1 MIIFIIYVPYYMIY
15 SAVCIKIHNLVVY
28 KHYMVI
34 KTEKTKVKDSSP
46 LADLSDIDRMFSVG
60 AHYGY
65 SKSRRHPSIK
75 PYIFGVKNWSEI
87 IDLEKTNTLLTSAKE
102 FVKKLALENKKILF
116 IGSKNEAK
124 EVVEEGAISID
135 MPYVVGRWIGGI
147 ITNFSEIKKRIIK
160 MEDLSSKKEKGELA
174 KMYTKKEQLMISREI
189 NDLKKKFFGIKSMTE
204 IPDALFVIDT
214 KAENTAIREAK
225 QKNIPIIGVLNSD
238 SDLNEADYPI
248 VANDANR
255 ASIKFFV
262 DEIVSA
268 YKEGVKI

>member
-1 MIIFIIYVPYYMIY
+1 MET
-15 SAVCIKIHNLVVY
+15 KI
-28 KHYMVI
+28 
-34 KTEKTKVKDSSP
+34 EKTKEKDSSV
-46 LADLSDIDRMFSVG
+46 LVNSSDIDRMFSVG

-87 IDLEKTNTLLTSAKE
+87 IDLEKTNTLLASAKK
-102 FVKKLALENKKILF
+102 FVKKLAIEDKKILF

-124 EVVEEGAISID
+124 DATEKGAVSID
-135 MPYVVGRWIGGI
+135 MPYVIGRWIGGI

-160 MEDLSSKKEKGELA
+160 MEDLSSKKEKGEFA

-189 NDLKKKFFGIKSMTE
+189 DDLKRKFFGIKSMTE
-204 IPDALFVIDT
+204 IPDAMFIIDT
-214 KAENTAIREAK
+214 KAENTAVREAK

-255 ASIKFFV
+255 VSIKFFV

-268 YKEGVKI
+268 YKEGIKIKKNIGNNA